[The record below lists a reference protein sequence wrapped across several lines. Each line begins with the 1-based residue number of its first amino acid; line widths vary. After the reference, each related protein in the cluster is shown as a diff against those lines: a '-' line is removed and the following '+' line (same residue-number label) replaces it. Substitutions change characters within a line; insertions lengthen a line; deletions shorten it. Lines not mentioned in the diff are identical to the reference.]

1 MKKTKIYS
9 LIGKCLKIDPSK
21 LKDNTSSK
29 NLAIW
34 DSMNHVK
41 IIMQLEKIIGK
52 KISFNETLKLTSIK
66 KIMIFLKKKDVI

>member
-1 MKKTKIYS
+1 MKKNKIYN
-9 LIGKCLKIDPSK
+9 LIGQCLKIDPSK
-21 LKDNTSSK
+21 LKESTSNK

-41 IIMQLEKIIGK
+41 IIIQLEKIIGK
-52 KISFNETLKLTSIK
+52 KISFNDTLKLTSIK